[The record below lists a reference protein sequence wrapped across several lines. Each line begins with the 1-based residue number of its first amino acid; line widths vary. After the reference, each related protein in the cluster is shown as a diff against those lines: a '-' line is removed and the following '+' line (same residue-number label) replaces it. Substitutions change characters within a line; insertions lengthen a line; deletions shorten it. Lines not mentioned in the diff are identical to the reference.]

1 MGKKGGGR
9 FSIRRSCRPRRKLG
23 RPFAKKR
30 GDGFDGFGKRVLSNQ
45 NDDAQDDAGESNAPV
60 AENPDDDANKV
71 SDDDDS
77 DDVSFDAASC
87 PFMAEK
93 GDDDQVDAGESNAP
107 VAENPDDDANK
118 VSHDDDSDD
127 VSFVEVSP
135 KKVAKKGNG
144 FDEFGKPAPD
154 NLNFHDDQVDAGKP
168 NAPAAENPNDEP
180 RPRPRRSCRS
190 LNGCGNIF
198 CSVCYP

>member
-71 SDDDDS
+71 SD
-77 DDVSFDAASC
+77 
-87 PFMAEK
+87 
-93 GDDDQVDAGESNAP
+93 
-107 VAENPDDDANK
+107 
-118 VSHDDDSDD
+118 DDDSDD